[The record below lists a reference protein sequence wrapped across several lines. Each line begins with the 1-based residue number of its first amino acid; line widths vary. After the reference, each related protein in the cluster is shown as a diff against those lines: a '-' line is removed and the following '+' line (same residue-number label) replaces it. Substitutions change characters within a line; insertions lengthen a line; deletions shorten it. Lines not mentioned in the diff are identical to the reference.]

1 MTIELAGVYRD
12 YYLEVWTE
20 ALNLAGAP
28 ATSEWRKA
36 EIVYYPKDLREAPEV
51 ASGLGMDVAPATI
64 ALEQLPTTQASFP
77 RSETS
82 KGPDKT
88 SDQGRGWKWPRARR
102 LAKVELSQRIK
113 AKARKLK
120 LCQRSR
126 A

>member
-1 MTIELAGVYRD
+1 MA
-12 YYLEVWTE
+12 E
-20 ALNLAGAP
+20 AL

-36 EIVYYPKDLREAPEV
+36 ENVYYPKDLREALEV
-51 ASGLGMDVAPATI
+51 ASGLGMDAAPATI